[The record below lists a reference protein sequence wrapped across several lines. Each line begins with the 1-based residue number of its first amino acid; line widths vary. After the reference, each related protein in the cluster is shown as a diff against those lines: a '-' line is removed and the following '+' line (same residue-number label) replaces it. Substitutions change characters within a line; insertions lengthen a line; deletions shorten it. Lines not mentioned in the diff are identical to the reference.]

1 MIAKLKGILD
11 SAGPDWLVID
21 VAGVGYLVF
30 ASGRTLSGLPAIGET
45 LSLIIETHVREDR
58 IHLYGFAT
66 TVERDMYRLLTTVS
80 GIGAKVALAILSA
93 HDPQSLANAI
103 VAGDKAAVA
112 RAQGVGPRLAQRVVT
127 ELKDKVT
134 GFAMVTTGPDGTAS
148 ANDGAAPVAIG
159 ALSDAV
165 SALVNLGYARVDA
178 HGAVL
183 RAASSING
191 DPALKDLVKAGL
203 KELGR

>member
-11 SAGPDWLVID
+11 STGPDWLIID
-21 VAGVGYLVF
+21 VSGVGYLVF
-30 ASGRTLSGLPAIGET
+30 ASSRTLSGLPAIGEA
-45 LSLIIETHVREDR
+45 LSLIVETHVREDR

-66 TVERDMYRLLTTVS
+66 TAERDMYRLLTTVS

-93 HDPQSLANAI
+93 HDPQGLANAVI
-103 VAGDKAAVA
+103 AGDKASVA

-134 GFAMVTTGPDGTAS
+134 GFAMTATSPDRTSSAHDRTTPA
-148 ANDGAAPVAIG
+148 VIG
-159 ALSDAV
+159 AFSDAV

-183 RAASSING
+183 KAASSMH
-191 DPALKDLVKAGL
+191 DS
-203 KELGR
+203 